1 MKKIIIFIIIIAAV
15 VTGCNS
21 KKYQPK
27 YKVDDILGIYD
38 VTLDIKDT
46 SGYTSS
52 EMLGFM
58 LCSFVYQ
65 FKRDSLISTS
75 SIRSIKSTYTFY
87 WNLKDDT
94 IRITKPKG
102 ITVCSVKDTLNGFI
116 LEAKKINY
124 ILKRKSR

>member
-1 MKKIIIFIIIIAAV
+1 MKKLILLIFLITIVIAS
-15 VTGCNS
+15 CDS
-21 KKYQPK
+21 KKYQPL

-38 VTLDIKDT
+38 VTLDVKDT

-65 FKRDSLISTS
+65 FKQDSLISTS
-75 SIRSIKSTYTFY
+75 NIGSIKSTYTFY
-87 WNLKDDT
+87 WSLKNDT
-94 IRITKPKG
+94 IRITRPKG

-116 LEAKKINY
+116 LKAKKINY
-124 ILKRKSR
+124 ILKRKY